1 MKEKELI
8 DARQAIELI
17 ACVKLFLFDP
27 IDLECDIDDSR
38 NVLRVNIELLK
49 EEKKQSSFYLITQC
63 SFRSN
68 KISFVFVINQLK
80 SFYFFRFTHH

>member
-49 EEKKQSSFYLITQC
+49 EEKKTVKLLFNNSMF
-63 SFRSN
+63 
-68 KISFVFVINQLK
+68 ISIK
-80 SFYFFRFTHH
+80 